1 MEHYCDSLKKPN
13 TSLHSDIYNSS
24 VGFFS
29 AFWHQLSFSVFD
41 VVFTFYTGTIHVLF
55 MLIVKEPEGN
65 THLIQQLRQTF
76 LSMLFLEVYSTGI
89 TAHDTVTLAKTM
101 NVNLGFKSTISTSQP
116 CWKIKLFMLFDHLT

>member
-1 MEHYCDSLKKPN
+1 
-13 TSLHSDIYNSS
+13 
-24 VGFFS
+24 
-29 AFWHQLSFSVFD
+29 
-41 VVFTFYTGTIHVLF
+41 

-116 CWKIKLFMLFDHLT
+116 C